1 MKIQILEI
9 EATPEKGTFIVIV
22 LVGEKQ
28 HKFTM
33 NVESVTVANQEVQVT
48 NGDDN
53 FLEVFRFNQIGASAI
68 CKLVNKIYNHQVVE
82 LPACIGGEFDL
93 ENNKIASL

>member
-1 MKIQILEI
+1 MKIQILTI
-9 EATPEKGTFIVIV
+9 EATLEKGTFKVVV

-33 NVESVTVANQEVQVT
+33 KVESVTVANREVQVT

-53 FLEVFRFNQIGASAI
+53 FSEVFRFNQIGASDI
-68 CKLVNKIYNHQVVE
+68 CKLVAKIYNNQVVE
-82 LPACIGGEFDL
+82 LPADLGEFYL
-93 ENNKIASL
+93 EKTKSALL